1 MNNGSIS
8 HNALSTG
15 LVLCFLHC
23 DECLTLITLVL
34 PHWTCPLSANST
46 NTDNHSS
53 AQLEAFS
60 LRKICTGNKKT
71 TYCCKFKKSDVYKK
85 KIKKEKVF
93 E

>member
-60 LRKICTGNKKT
+60 LRKICTGKKN
-71 TYCCKFKKSDVYKK
+71 YILLQVQ
-85 KIKKEKVF
+85 EK
-93 E
+93 